1 MKELFD
7 KLFSGGFASTYF
19 TDPFKGF
26 SWWDALDILAL
37 ALIFFALYL
46 FVRDRRAGKLMAG
59 IVLLFGIYAL
69 SELLNM
75 RALQYIFGSFFGYG
89 IVALA
94 IVFQP
99 EIRAAME
106 RIGSMPFRGLK
117 TIGVERRYMTLPPAS
132 VDAVVEAVKDMSFS
146 KTGALI
152 VIERTT
158 RIGEYI
164 RTGTT
169 LNAELTPEL
178 LRAVFFDK
186 APLHDGAVI
195 VRGGRIYAA
204 GCYLPLSEKQDI
216 FKGLGTRH
224 RAGLGISEVSDATVF
239 IVSEETGI
247 ISMAEGGHLVR
258 HLDEASMRRILHGIY
273 DREVKDLRL
282 TMPKIQLK
290 GRRGRQ
296 HDEQQTDKK
305 A

>member
-7 KLFSGGFASTYF
+7 RLFSGGFAFTYF

-26 SWWDALDILAL
+26 GWWDALDILAL
-37 ALIFFALYL
+37 AAIFFALYL

-59 IVLLFGIYAL
+59 IVLLVGVYAL
-69 SELLNM
+69 SEVLNM
-75 RALQYIFGSFFGYG
+75 YALQYLFGSFFGYG
-89 IVALA
+89 IIALA
-94 IVFQP
+94 IIFQP

-106 RIGSMPFRGLK
+106 RIGSVPFRGLK
-117 TIGVERRYMTLPPAS
+117 TIGVEHRYMTLPPAS

-204 GCYLPLSEKQDI
+204 GCYLPLSEKTDI

-224 RAGLGISEVSDATVF
+224 RAAIGLSEQSDSV
-239 IVSEETGI
+239 IIVVSEETGT
-247 ISMAEGGHLVR
+247 ISIAYKGELFREFTSVS
-258 HLDEASMRRILHGIY
+258 LRRKLFELLGKQ
-273 DREVKDLRL
+273 DDAAV
-282 TMPKIQLK
+282 
-290 GRRGRQ
+290 
-296 HDEQQTDKK
+296 
-305 A
+305 

>member
-7 KLFSGGFASTYF
+7 RLFSGGFAFTYF

-26 SWWDALDILAL
+26 RLWDALDILAL
-37 ALIFFALYL
+37 ALIFYALYL

-75 RALQYIFGSFFGYG
+75 HALQYIFGSFFGYG

-106 RIGSMPFRGLK
+106 RIGSVPFRGLK
-117 TIGVERRYMTLPPAS
+117 TIGVEHRFMTLSSAS

-204 GCYLPLSEKQDI
+204 GCYLPLSEKTDI

-224 RAGLGISEVSDATVF
+224 RAAIGLSEQSDSV
-239 IVSEETGI
+239 IIVVSEETGT
-247 ISMAEGGHLVR
+247 ISIAYKGELFREFTSVS
-258 HLDEASMRRILHGIY
+258 LRRKLFELLGKQ
-273 DREVKDLRL
+273 DDTAV
-282 TMPKIQLK
+282 
-290 GRRGRQ
+290 
-296 HDEQQTDKK
+296 
-305 A
+305 